1 MATNPRSRRAMPL
14 AAALEVLAARR
25 RNEIVVTTMGSAREW
40 PRCSKHALDFHY
52 LPSAMGHAPMLG
64 LGLALARGERDVIV
78 LNGDGCMLM
87 SLGCLVTVVASAA
100 ANYTLVVLDNGI
112 YEVTGGQ
119 ATPAGATDF
128 AAMARAAGFATVAAF
143 DDLARWQSSAAGILA
158 APGPRFISLRVE
170 PVGDDYQLPAP
181 RPMSQRIA
189 EFRQALAQAPTPL
202 PNQDG

>member
-1 MATNPRSRRAMPL
+1 MANSNPRSRKAMPP

-25 RNEIVVTTMGSAREW
+25 RDEIVVTTMGSAREW
-40 PRCSKHALDFHY
+40 PRCSRHPLDFHY

-64 LGLALARGERDVIV
+64 LGLALARTERDVIV

-87 SLGCLVTVVASAA
+87 SLGCLVTVVASGAT
-100 ANYTLVVLDNGI
+100 NYTLVVLDNGI

-119 ATPAGATDF
+119 ATPGGDTDF

-143 DDLARWQSSAAGILA
+143 DDLARWQSSAAGILVG
-158 APGPRFISLRVE
+158 PGPRFIALRVE

-189 EFRQALAQAPTPL
+189 EFRQALAQSA
-202 PNQDG
+202 D